1 MRPVTPKPT
10 TPRIGLWPLAIN
22 PEKNVVRFILLS
34 LMAVVALSRRGVPAR
49 GRWRANARVRHAGPV
64 RSRLR
69 MAILTRELLVVR
81 RNNVAIRAHRPVVRN
96 AEKSMIENCAQPSR
110 RHPRG
115 VASDASCRIARRH
128 VIWHVGAIRLGVDE
142 VRLMAAVAVGGGI
155 ARGVVAPHVTIRAGV
170 HHRPDRTGD
179 RGARNPWYCGQTFHR
194 SKGPCRGSSNTWA
207 WGSSPQRDSARSRQ
221 ASSCSATP
229 SYGTRSNP
237 YSPT

>member
-128 VIWHVGAIRLGVDE
+128 VIWHVPAKRRRALPR
-142 VRLMAAVAVGGGI
+142 RLMAPVAIRIRRRECVIIADVAV
-155 ARGVVAPHVTIRAGV
+155 RAGV
-170 HHRPDRTGD
+170 HLPRR
-179 RGARNPWYCGQTFHR
+179 
-194 SKGPCRGSSNTWA
+194 
-207 WGSSPQRDSARSRQ
+207 
-221 ASSCSATP
+221 
-229 SYGTRSNP
+229 
-237 YSPT
+237 

>member
-81 RNNVAIRAHRPVVRN
+81 RNNVAIRARS
-96 AEKSMIENCAQPSR
+96 EER
-110 RHPRG
+110 R
-115 VASDASCRIARRH
+115 
-128 VIWHVGAIRLGVDE
+128 VGKE
-142 VRLMAAVAVGGGI
+142 
-155 ARGVVAPHVTIRAGV
+155 
-170 HHRPDRTGD
+170 
-179 RGARNPWYCGQTFHR
+179 C
-194 SKGPCRGSSNTWA
+194 
-207 WGSSPQRDSARSRQ
+207 RSRW
-221 ASSCSATP
+221 AT
-229 SYGTRSNP
+229 
-237 YSPT
+237 